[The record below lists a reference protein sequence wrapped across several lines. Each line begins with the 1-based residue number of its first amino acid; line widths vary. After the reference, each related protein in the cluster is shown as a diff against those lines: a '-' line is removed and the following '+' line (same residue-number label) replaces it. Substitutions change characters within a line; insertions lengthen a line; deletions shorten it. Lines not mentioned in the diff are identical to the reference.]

1 MHKKINLNNNNMAIV
16 SEAVVK
22 VIITDDKS
30 ENVKIEFNGGQV
42 PVDAIIVALELV
54 LDKLKQ
60 SPESQ
65 DRKNIN

>member
-1 MHKKINLNNNNMAIV
+1 MLLQQNNNMATI

>member
-1 MHKKINLNNNNMAIV
+1 MLNKKTLNKNNMAVI

-22 VIITDDKS
+22 VIITDDKA

-54 LDKLKQ
+54 LDKLMQ

-65 DRKNIN
+65 DRRNIN

>member
-1 MHKKINLNNNNMAIV
+1 MATI